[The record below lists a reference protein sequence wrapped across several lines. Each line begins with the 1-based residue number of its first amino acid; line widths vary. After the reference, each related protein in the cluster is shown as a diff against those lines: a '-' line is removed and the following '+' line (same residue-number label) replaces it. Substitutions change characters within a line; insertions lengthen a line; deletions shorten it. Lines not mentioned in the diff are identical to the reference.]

1 MSSLSETTL
10 QKLANALVDDIIEY
24 IQEDCRYVE
33 FFQSIVGDAIK
44 RRMGDLDKEAI
55 EELGK
60 YIFDRVELRSDEA
73 PEPHKFVHCK
83 LRS

>member
-1 MSSLSETTL
+1 MSALSETTL

-24 IQEDCRYVE
+24 IQEDCRYVD

-44 RRMGDLDKEAI
+44 RRMGDLDREAI

-60 YIFDRVELRSDEA
+60 YIFDRVELRSHEA
-73 PEPHKFVHCK
+73 PETHKFVHCK

>member
-1 MSSLSETTL
+1 MSALSETTL
-10 QKLANALVDDIIEY
+10 QKLANVLVDDIIEY

-44 RRMGDLDKEAI
+44 RRMGDLDREAI
-55 EELGK
+55 EELGE
-60 YIFDRVELRSDEA
+60 YIFDRVELRSHEA
-73 PEPHKFVHCK
+73 SETHKFVHCK

>member
-33 FFQSIVGDAIK
+33 FFKSIVGDAI
-44 RRMGDLDKEAI
+44 RRKLGDLDDDTI
-55 EELGK
+55 DELGR
-60 YIFDRVELRSDEA
+60 YIFDRVALQSHEA
-73 PEPHKFVHCK
+73 SGTDKFVLCK